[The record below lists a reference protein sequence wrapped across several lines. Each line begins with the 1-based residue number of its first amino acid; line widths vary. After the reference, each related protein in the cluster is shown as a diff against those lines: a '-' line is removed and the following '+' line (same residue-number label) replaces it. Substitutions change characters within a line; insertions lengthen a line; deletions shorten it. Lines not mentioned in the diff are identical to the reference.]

1 MKNDLLTREMNLKTA
16 TMWYIALMLYVCSL
30 FRTYPARRSSL
41 QGKTVF
47 AKVVL
52 VCVEIPWV
60 SYFVTLIGYV

>member
-52 VCVEIPWV
+52 VFVGIP
-60 SYFVTLIGYV
+60 